1 MAWPWIAGAWIAGEW
16 IAGPPTPRL
25 GDDPAGTEI
34 RPLASPFPLGMV
46 TVNPTPFLDLVAM
59 ATLETAVASPSGAEA
74 VVGSHSLGLP
84 DFSSASYKDAYSRIN
99 AIVIEGEQEAHDNY
113 ISIGT
118 LIPEQ
123 AEELSRLA
131 RMELKHMRGFTACA
145 NNLGVTADMPF
156 AKEFF
161 SPLHQNFQTALAE
174 GKVVTC
180 LLIQA
185 ILIEAFAI
193 SAYHIYIPVADPF
206 ARKITEGVVKDEYT
220 HLNYGQEWLKANLAT
235 AREELEQANR
245 QNLPLVRK
253 MLQQVAADA
262 SVLQMEQE
270 DLMADFLSSYQE
282 ALVEVGFTNREI
294 AKMAAAALVG

>member
-1 MAWPWIAGAWIAGEW
+1 MAWPWIAGAWIAWPW
-16 IAGPPTPRL
+16 IAGAPSPRL

-34 RPLASPFPLGMV
+34 RPLASPFSLGMV

-59 ATLETAVASPSGAEA
+59 ATLETAVASLSGAEA
-74 VVGSHSLGLP
+74 VGSHSLGLP